1 MADKELFGNSE
12 QRKEETMEELR
23 KCPFCGSEVG
33 FMTLM
38 KMFYCKNYKD
48 CGAIVSFDNP
58 AANNFDKAKI
68 ECWNRRTHDDGR

>member
-1 MADKELFGNSE
+1 MKEHIKN
-12 QRKEETMEELR
+12 
-23 KCPFCGSEVG
+23 CPFCGSKVD
-33 FMTLM
+33 FMTIMTGL

-58 AANNFDKAKI
+58 EANRFDKAKV